1 MKIQIMRNIV
11 DTVDYL
17 YGLISGEGYTY
28 DQVYQIL
35 QDNFEQ
41 EYTVNIVNET
51 EDFFDVDVGLMN
63 FTIYK
68 DKEDGFRIC
77 ENATYYIY
85 NRDGEVEDTISVEL

>member
-1 MKIQIMRNIV
+1 MKIQIMKNIV

-51 EDFFDVDVGLMN
+51 EDFFDVDIGLMN
-63 FTIYK
+63 FTICK
-68 DKEDGFRIC
+68 DEQDGFRIC

-85 NRDGEVEDTISVEL
+85 DTDGGITDTIDVEL